1 MRLLALT
8 GCLASPVGAQS
19 YTLVTEPD
27 QGLTAIYHLISSAKS
42 TLDMTMYEFNDT
54 QAEQLLAQAVLSG
67 VTVRV
72 ILDQNL
78 EKSANTPAYNYL
90 NSHGVQVH
98 WANPAYS
105 ATHQKTITVDGATT
119 AIMTLNLTSQY
130 YSTTRDFAVIEN
142 DRNDIAAIEA
152 TFDADFQASPVTPPE
167 GDGLAW
173 SPTNSQSAIL
183 SVIDAA
189 KQSLLVENEEMSDT
203 NIVNALM
210 SAARRGVLVQVT
222 MTNTSDEY
230 SSEFNRMAAAGV
242 RVSTYAST
250 ASLYI
255 HAKVVLADHG
265 SAGSQVFVGSENF
278 SSASLTRNREL
289 GLTLSDPAIM
299 QSLAGTLTGDFN
311 GGTPWPGGGSGFSL
325 NVGAPSLTVGTGSAK
340 TSTVTAA
347 GFGNFNSAVALTASG
362 LPSGVTATFT
372 PPSIVL
378 PGSGT
383 ATLQLSAQSST
394 AAGTYSI
401 AVTGT
406 GGGLT
411 EVAGL
416 SLTIVTIDVVNAASF
431 QAGVVPGAWAT
442 IFATNLSPVTDNWT
456 SSIVNGMLPTSLDG
470 VTVTVG
476 GQRAYIEYVSP
487 TQINAVAPN
496 AGPGT
501 VPVTVS
507 APNGVSTTTMVI
519 AQTVQP
525 AFFQWGA
532 YAVATHNDY
541 TYAAKNGAFSE
552 TTVPAAPGDTIILWG
567 TGFGPTNPTAPVG
580 AEAPSGTTW
589 YTASAVTVTLGNTPA
604 TVYGAALAPG
614 FAGLYQVAIQI
625 PESLADGDYPVVA
638 TVSGARS
645 PDNVLLTVLSSIHSI
660 GSGYT
665 KRVRRD

>member
-1 MRLLALT
+1 MTSHTMRLLALT

-19 YTLVTEPD
+19 YTLATEPD

-42 TLDMTMYEFNDT
+42 TLDMTMYEFTDT
-54 QAEQLLAQAVLSG
+54 EAEQLLAQAVLSG

-78 EKSANTPAYNYL
+78 EKSANTPAYTYL

-98 WANPAYS
+98 WANPAYA

-119 AIMTLNLTSQY
+119 AIMTLNLTSRY

-203 NIVNALM
+203 NVVNALM
-210 SAARRGVLVQVT
+210 SAASRGVLVQVT

-250 ASLYI
+250 APLYI

-265 SAGSQVFVGSENF
+265 SPGAQVFVGSENF

-289 GLTLSDPAIM
+289 GLILSDPAIM
-299 QSLAGTLTGDFN
+299 QALAGTLTGDFN
-311 GGTPWPGGGSGFSL
+311 GGTPWPGSGPGFSL

-372 PPSIVL
+372 PPSIAV

-507 APNGVSTTTMVI
+507 APNGASTTTMVI

-552 TTVPAAPGDTIILWG
+552 TTVPAAPGRHHYSLGYGHSVRRIPPPPWAPRRLPARFG
-567 TGFGPTNPTAPVG
+567 TPLAQSPSRWETRRPPSMAP
-580 AEAPSGTTW
+580 PW
-589 YTASAVTVTLGNTPA
+589 RL
-604 TVYGAALAPG
+604 
-614 FAGLYQVAIQI
+614 
-625 PESLADGDYPVVA
+625 D
-638 TVSGARS
+638 S
-645 PDNVLLTVLSSIHSI
+645 PDFT
-660 GSGYT
+660 
-665 KRVRRD
+665 R